1 MEFYQTGYG
10 KDFFG
15 HQFPSLIRALEK
27 LADSINQ
34 KPLPQ
39 PLPIQIEARA
49 NLLQDFFKG
58 YYDPGS
64 EVAAAKSPQYQQMA
78 KELCDIE
85 DTLRARISA
94 EDWNLAERYGQI
106 LVDRAGVELEM
117 AFEGGYR
124 CAMQLLIA
132 GLSSPKE
139 EGSSEV

>member
-1 MEFYQTGYG
+1 MEFHQTGYG

-15 HQFPSLIRALEK
+15 RQLPALIRALEK
-27 LADSINQ
+27 LADSIQ
-34 KPLPQ
+34 KKPLAQ

-64 EVAAAKSPQYQQMA
+64 EIAAAKSQQYQKMA
-78 KELCDIE
+78 GELREIE
-85 DTLRARISA
+85 DTLRRRISP

-132 GLSSPKE
+132 GLTSPKE
-139 EGSSEV
+139 GQSDEM

>member
-15 HQFPSLIRALEK
+15 RQLPALIQALER
-27 LADSINQ
+27 LADSMQQ
-34 KPLPQ
+34 KPLSQ

-78 KELCDIE
+78 KELRDIE
-85 DTLRARISA
+85 DKLRARISP
-94 EDWNLAERYGQI
+94 EDWVLAERYGQI
-106 LVDRAGVELEM
+106 LVERAGVELEM

-139 EGSSEV
+139 GQSDEM

>member
-10 KDFFG
+10 RKFFD
-15 HQFPSLIRALEK
+15 QQLPSLIQALEK
-27 LADSINQ
+27 LADSLNQ

-78 KELCDIE
+78 KELRDIE
-85 DTLRARISA
+85 DTLRTRISA
-94 EDWNLAERYGQI
+94 EDWNLTERYGQI

-132 GLSSPKE
+132 GLTSPRE
-139 EGSSEV
+139 ERPNEV